1 MKSWR
6 LCWEVRLWRKDSKVW
21 LTKEDHQDKVIQAQV
36 VQEVQG
42 QEDYRKETSEDN
54 LEEWMGH
61 LVAKGNQIEALGG
74 HQGKVDNQDLDHP
87 VDLVGLVD
95 LVDLVDLEE

>member
-1 MKSWR
+1 M
-6 LCWEVRLWRKDSKVW
+6 
-21 LTKEDHQDKVIQAQV
+21 DHQDKVIQAQV

-42 QEDYRKETSEDN
+42 QEDHLKEALEDN

-61 LVAKGNQIEALGG
+61 LEAKGHKIEALEDR
-74 HQGKVDNQDLDHP
+74 QDKVDNQDLDHP